1 MDNGAPISQPLISL
15 FAHRKGRFSDFW
27 FLIFQARLLL
37 CVVVVVFATVT
48 MASLLRVIAG
58 ASIYLAINVGLGLLR
73 RRTLRRK
80 RIRVFPAVL
89 DVAFTSYLVFLTGGE
104 SSVWYLLY
112 IFPVLSVSR
121 YLSYEGSVVLALMA
135 ALSYSSVAL
144 HVSGLASLPLVI
156 IKSLILLGISFVAG
170 NLSRTRKRKDDDL
183 VDVFRKIDNAIIDN
197 FEVERL
203 LRMILESAVAFT
215 ESGLGQMTVSGEE
228 QLSFFV
234 SVKSDPKQPDWQV
247 QALANRFQA
256 MVRQS
261 KQPLSVLQIKQ
272 KRRTDNVDVISHGK
286 KAHIYV
292 LNAYVD
298 DSSNAPRSALFVP
311 LVLNSEVRAIIS
323 LYSQDRFHYF
333 DIDAVKLE
341 SLAPALG
348 ITLKHSSEIEKTQR
362 LKLLHKV
369 GEVLKVEQGL
379 KEVFDTVVE
388 LTWTQ
393 LNSEEAALF
402 VSDDIGKG
410 DVQIRKVAVWGPT
423 REIAEQLELFEP
435 PYRPGES
442 LVGEIFKSKQ
452 PRRLPEVP
460 VSTLHY
466 DKYSQTL
473 PSKAVRHYIGVPIII
488 GDQVLGVLRVIN
500 KRSSAYSINAGNY
513 ELAEAG
519 FDNEDLE
526 LMQTIASQVASAI
539 RSAKFIEVHRY
550 YQELVENSPD
560 PIIVLD
566 QKGFIKV
573 FNRACEMIWGCSE
586 DEAVGKH
593 VSNYYESEEHARE
606 IGGRLD
612 EDAGH
617 RLQDFEARIKACN
630 GGIIPI
636 SLSAALLYDAKDQ
649 KVGSIGVFKD
659 LRAAQKL
666 QEEKTNAERLATL
679 GKLAHTVGHEIKH
692 DIAVALNYID
702 VLAYEARDDADLS
715 QAYREIQDSL
725 GEAVDKF
732 QNMLLVGR
740 PRPPEIAVIGAA
752 DVFRLIEPSMRR
764 RGEAVDVDLDI
775 TYPDENLE
783 LAADIG
789 QLRQVFLNLFD
800 NSLDAIDSKRMDN
813 LDRAKGRIEC
823 VSESEN
829 GNLRIEWTD
838 NGCGIS
844 MENLDTVFTP
854 FVTSKATGNGLGLF
868 IVRNIIEKHGGSVS
882 VASGEG
888 KRTTFTI
895 SLPLLREEP

>member
-1 MDNGAPISQPLISL
+1 MDNGAPTSQPLLSL

-37 CVVVVVFATVT
+37 CAVVVVFAILTT
-48 MASLLRVIAG
+48 PLASLLRVIFGTA
-58 ASIYLAINVGLGLLR
+58 IYLAINVGLGLLSR
-73 RRTLRRK
+73 QTLRRK

-121 YLSYEGSVVLALMA
+121 YLSYEGSVVLALIA
-135 ALSYSSVAL
+135 TLSYASVAL
-144 HVSGLASLPLVI
+144 HVSGLASLPVVI

-197 FEVERL
+197 FEIERL
-203 LRMILESAVAFT
+203 LRIILESAVAFT
-215 ESGLGQMTVSGEE
+215 GSGMGQMTVFGED
-228 QLSFFV
+228 QSSYFI

-247 QALANRFQA
+247 QTLAARFQA
-256 MVRQS
+256 IVRQG
-261 KQPLSVLQIKQ
+261 KQSLSVLQIKQ

-292 LNAYVD
+292 LSAYVD
-298 DSSNAPRSALFVP
+298 DSRNAPRSALFVP
-311 LVLNSEVRAIIS
+311 LVLNNEVRAIIS

-362 LKLLHKV
+362 LKLLHTV
-369 GEVLKVEQGL
+369 GEALKVEQGL

-388 LTWTQ
+388 LTRTQ

-402 VSDDIGKG
+402 VSDEKEKG
-410 DVQIRKVAVWGPT
+410 DVQIKKVAVWGPT
-423 REIAEQLELFEP
+423 KQIADQLGRFEP

-442 LVGEIFKSKQ
+442 FVGHIFANKQ
-452 PRRLPEVP
+452 PIRLPEVP
-460 VSTLHY
+460 ESTLHY
-466 DKYSQTL
+466 TKYSQAL
-473 PSKAVRHYIGVPIII
+473 PSKTVRHYIGVPIII

-500 KRSSAYSINAGNY
+500 KRSSAYSVVSGNF

-519 FDNEDLE
+519 FDYEDLE

-539 RSAKFIEVHRY
+539 RSAEFIEVHRY
-550 YQELVENSPD
+550 YRELVENSPD

-586 DEAVGKH
+586 EEAVGKH
-593 VSNYYESEEHARE
+593 VSEYYESEEHARE
-606 IGGRLD
+606 IGGLLD
-612 EDAGH
+612 AH
-617 RLQDFEARIKACN
+617 RLQDFEARIRACN
-630 GGIIPI
+630 GEIIPI
-636 SLSAALLYDAKDQ
+636 SLSAALLFDAKAH

-692 DIAVALNYID
+692 DISVALNYID
-702 VLAYEARDDADLS
+702 VLAYEARDDVDLS
-715 QAYREIQDSL
+715 QVYRDIQDSL

-740 PRPPEIAVIGAA
+740 PRPPEMEIIGAA

-764 RGEAVDVDLDI
+764 RVEASDVELVM
-775 TYPDENLE
+775 TYPDDTEALE
-783 LAADIG
+783 ADIG

-800 NSLDAIDSKRMDN
+800 NSLDAIKSKRTGN
-813 LDRAKGRIEC
+813 IDRARGRIEC
-823 VSESEN
+823 IGAAEN
-829 GNLRIEWTD
+829 RHLRIKWTD
-838 NGCGIS
+838 NGCGIPTD
-844 MENLDTVFTP
+844 ELDTVFTA

-868 IVRNIIEKHGGSVS
+868 IVKNIIENHGGSVTVES
-882 VASGEG
+882 EEG
-888 KRTTFTI
+888 KRTTFTVTI
-895 SLPLLREEP
+895 PLLREEL